1 MRILSSAVI
10 VAVGLTVG
18 CGSRDDN
25 VQTPPAQAPAPAAQ
39 APAGGG
45 AQAGGAAQ
53 AGRGGAAG
61 GAQAGA
67 QAAGRAGGAAQAGG
81 RVTIEQHEAAM
92 KQIAQA
98 IGATMKSVKAADL
111 ATAATNA
118 NTLATQFAL
127 VEQFWTQRAK
137 PDAAKLAQ
145 TARQG
150 AMEAEAA
157 AKAGDQ
163 MKAQMAAGNVQGT
176 CKQCHGM
183 YREGDQATGF
193 RIAASAG
200 ITN

>member
-25 VQTPPAQAPAPAAQ
+25 VQTPPAQAPPPQAQ
-39 APAGGG
+39 APAPAPGG
-45 AQAGGAAQ
+45 AQAGARG
-53 AGRGGAAG
+53 GGGGAAG
-61 GAQAGA
+61 GA
-67 QAAGRAGGAAQAGG
+67 QAAGRAGGAAAAAGA

-98 IGATMKSVKAADL
+98 IGVLQKSAKANDL

-118 NTLATQFAL
+118 QTLATQFAL
-127 VEQFWTQRAK
+127 VEQFWTQRNK
-137 PDAAKLAQ
+137 PDAVKFAQ
-145 TARQG
+145 QGRQG
-150 AMEAEAA
+150 ATDAAAA

-163 MKAQMAAGNVQGT
+163 MKTQMAATNAQGS
-176 CKQCHGM
+176 CKQCHSV